1 MSTFAGE
8 AGFIALDSGALVLPT
23 TRQTETV
30 SERVSRINLSCIG
43 SKNSFLR
50 DRLLS
55 SGRGESVSPQF
66 PMGSVIETARSS
78 TGHATCF
85 EGSCRGA
92 DTFGLTITAVEA
104 ARHDE
109 ALRASHAHPV
119 PFRV

>member
-1 MSTFAGE
+1 MQEPGRTRQEPDHEHLRRRSQVHCSEFL
-8 AGFIALDSGALVLPT
+8 ALDLPT
-23 TRQTETV
+23 TTHTETV

-55 SGRGESVSPQF
+55 SGRGESVLPQF

-78 TGHATCF
+78 TGHATCI
-85 EGSCRGA
+85 EESSWGA

-104 ARHDE
+104 ARHNE
-109 ALRASHAHPV
+109 A
-119 PFRV
+119 